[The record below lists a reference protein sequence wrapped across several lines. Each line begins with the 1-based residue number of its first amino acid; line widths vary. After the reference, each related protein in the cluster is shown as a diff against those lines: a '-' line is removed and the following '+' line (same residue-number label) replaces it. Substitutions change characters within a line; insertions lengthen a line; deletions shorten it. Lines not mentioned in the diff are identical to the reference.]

1 MNEPSTPRSRWNPSR
16 PLQWYARTVVGLRW
30 LVVAFWVAAVAAVI
44 AYVPAYG
51 TGGNDLEQLIS
62 VDNPAVRSELQSID
76 KFGFPVLSR
85 VAVVQRNP
93 AGLSTATQTK
103 AVARAKAVSDG
114 SYPDA
119 RPIVAAVP
127 VMNTLGLFPGSAE
140 DGTTIVTL
148 LFTDPSVSFGGQQKA
163 AEEFVAKHYDA
174 DDAVVGITGS
184 VPARVEQTRIVLDS
198 VPRLE
203 LITVLAVFLIIAIV
217 FRSLVAPLLALAVA
231 GVAILLTLHIGGAVA
246 LKLGVPVPQE
256 TQPLLVALLLG
267 VVTDYV
273 VFYFSAVRTQ
283 LASGADRLEATR
295 QATARFTPIIATAGA
310 TAAAG
315 TAALLVAD
323 SPAFRAFGPGM
334 ALAILIGM
342 LVAVTLVP
350 ALLAIFGSAAFW
362 PSRRRTPAPAAPRP
376 ARAPRGLS
384 WLLTRR
390 WFAAPALL
398 LLVAALLTM
407 ASPALHLR
415 LGLSFVEALPAS
427 HPARQAAAQAE
438 TGFADGILSPT
449 ELLVQGTGVAARTAE
464 LAGLQ
469 QSLAQVPGVAGVLG
483 PGTTNLPPGLKLF
496 QSADGTAVRFL
507 LVLSDE
513 PLGATA
519 VQTLSR
525 LERDLPGLMQAAG
538 LGGAQASMGGDTAVA
553 KVIVEQTVHD
563 LGRIALAALIANLLF
578 LMLFLRA
585 IIAPIGLLACS
596 VLAIGATLGLTTWL
610 FQDVYGNDGLTFY
623 VPFAAAV
630 LLVALG
636 SDYNIFGIG
645 PAWREARGRPLRDAL
660 AITLPQSAHAI
671 RTAAITLAVSLGLLA
686 LIPLRPFRELAFALS
701 VGILI
706 DAFIVRSLLAPMLL
720 SVLGSAV
727 EPSSATEPAPAA
739 PHEPYDPREPHDP
752 QREPAVPATR
762 EPAES
767 NALATE
773 VPPKRT

>member
-1 MNEPSTPRSRWNPSR
+1 MSEPRTPRSRWYPSR
-16 PLQWYARTVVGLRW
+16 LLEWYAGIVVWLRW
-30 LVVAFWVAAVAAVI
+30 LVVAFWVAAAAVTI
-44 AYVPAYG
+44 AYIPAYG

-62 VDNPAVRSELQSID
+62 ADNPAVRSELQSVD

-93 AGLSTATQTK
+93 AGLSAATQAK
-103 AVARAKAVSDG
+103 AVARARAVSDG
-114 SYPDA
+114 SDPDA
-119 RPIVAAVP
+119 KPIVAAVP

-148 LFTDPSVSFGGQQKA
+148 LFTDPSVTFAGQQAA
-163 AEEFVAKHYDA
+163 AEQFVATHYDA
-174 DDAVVGITGS
+174 DDGVVGITGS
-184 VPARVEQTRIVLDS
+184 VPARVEQTRIVLS
-198 VPRLE
+198 SLPRLE
-203 LITVLAVFLIIAIV
+203 LITVIAVFLIIAVV

-231 GVAILLTLHIGGAVA
+231 GVAIVLTLSIGGAVA
-246 LKLGVPVPQE
+246 ARFGVPVPQE

-273 VFYFSAVRTQ
+273 VFYFSAVRTE
-283 LASGADRLEATR
+283 LASGTDRLTAAR

-315 TAALLVAD
+315 TGALLVAG

-362 PSRRRTPAPAAPRP
+362 SPLRRRTSAPPAERP
-376 ARAPRGLS
+376 ARPRRGWS

-390 WFAAPALL
+390 WFAAPMLL
-398 LLVAALLTM
+398 LLTAAMITM
-407 ASPALHLR
+407 AAPVLHLR
-415 LGLSFVEALPAS
+415 LGLSFVDALPTN
-427 HPARQAAAQAE
+427 HPARTAATQAE

-449 ELLVQGTGVAARTAE
+449 ELLVQGTGVAGRADE
-464 LAGLQ
+464 LARLQ
-469 QSLAQVPGVAGVLG
+469 QSLAKATGVAGVLG
-483 PGTTNLPPGLKLF
+483 PGTQGLPPGLNVF
-496 QSADGTAVRFL
+496 RSADGTAVRFL
-507 LVLSDE
+507 LVLTDE

-519 VQTLSR
+519 IGTLSR
-525 LERDLPGLMQAAG
+525 LERDLPGLLRAAG
-538 LGGAQASMGGDTAVA
+538 LDGAQASLGGDTAVA
-553 KVIVEQTVHD
+553 KVIVDQTVHD
-563 LGRIALAALIANLLF
+563 LGRIAVAALIANLVF

-585 IIAPIGLLACS
+585 LIAPIGLLACS
-596 VLAIGATLGLTTWL
+596 VLAIGATLGLTTWV

-645 PAWREARGRPLRDAL
+645 PAWREAL

-671 RTAAITLAVSLGLLA
+671 RTAAVTLAVSLGLLA
-686 LIPLRPFRELAFALS
+686 LVPLRPFRELAFALS

-727 EPSSATEPAPAA
+727 EPATAADDAAERQAAAQDAAQDAAERAAAREPFVPVAREPVAAEERVLSTEP
-739 PHEPYDPREPHDP
+739 
-752 QREPAVPATR
+752 
-762 EPAES
+762 
-767 NALATE
+767 
-773 VPPKRT
+773 PPERT

>member
-1 MNEPSTPRSRWNPSR
+1 MPRSRWSPSR
-16 PLQWYARTVVGLRW
+16 LLQWYARTVVWLRW
-30 LVVAFWVAAVAAVI
+30 LVVAFWVAVAVVVF

-51 TGGNDLEQLIS
+51 SGGSDLEQLIS
-62 VDNPAVRSELQSID
+62 ADNPAVRSELQSVE

-93 AGLSTATQTK
+93 AGLPPAVQAK
-103 AVARAKAVSDG
+103 AVARAKAISDG
-114 SYPDA
+114 SDPDA
-119 RPIVAAVP
+119 GAIVAAVP

-148 LFTDPSVSFGGQQKA
+148 LFTDPDVTFGGQQAA
-163 AEEFVAKHYDA
+163 AERFVATHFDA
-174 DDAVVGITGS
+174 SDAVVGITGS
-184 VPARVEQTRIVLDS
+184 VPARVEQTRLVLS
-198 VPRLE
+198 SLPRLE
-203 LITVLAVFLIIAIV
+203 LITVIAVFLIIAIV

-231 GVAILLTLHIGGAVA
+231 GVAIVLTLHIGGAVA
-246 LKLGVPVPQE
+246 QRLGVPVPQE

-273 VFYFSAVRTQ
+273 VFYFSAVRTD
-283 LASGADRLEATR
+283 LAAGTDRLEAAR

-315 TAALLVAD
+315 TGALLVAG

-334 ALAILIGM
+334 ALAIVIGM

-350 ALLAIFGSAAFW
+350 ALLAIFGAAAFW
-362 PSRRRTPAPAAPRP
+362 SPLRRRPVIAVAPVAARPDRPR
-376 ARAPRGLS
+376 RGWS

-390 WFAAPALL
+390 WFAAPVLL
-398 LLVAALLTM
+398 LLAAALITM
-407 ASPALHLR
+407 AAPVLHLR
-415 LGLSFVEALPAS
+415 LGLSFVEALPAD
-427 HPARQAAAQAE
+427 HPARQAAAQAQ

-449 ELLVQGTGVAARTAE
+449 ELLVQGTGVAGRTEE
-464 LAGLQ
+464 LARLQ
-469 QSLAQVPGVAGVLG
+469 QSLTQAPGVAGVLG
-483 PGTTNLPPGLKLF
+483 PGTQGVPPGLNVF
-496 QSADGTAVRFL
+496 RATDGTAVRFL
-507 LVLSDE
+507 LILTDE
-513 PLGATA
+513 PLGGTA
-519 VQTLSR
+519 IRTLSR
-525 LERDLPGLMQAAG
+525 LERELPGLLRAAG
-538 LGGAQASMGGDTAVA
+538 LDGSQASLGGDTAIA
-553 KVIVEQTVHD
+553 DVIVDQTVSD
-563 LGRIALAALIANLLF
+563 LGRIAVAALIANLVF

-585 IIAPIGLLACS
+585 VVAPIGLLACS
-596 VLAIGATLGLTTWL
+596 VLAIGATLGLTTWV

-645 PAWREARGRPLRDAL
+645 PAWREARGRPLREAL

-671 RTAAITLAVSLGLLA
+671 RTAAVTLAVSLGLLV
-686 LIPLRPFRELAFALS
+686 LVPLRPFRELAFALS

-727 EPSSATEPAPAA
+727 EPAGVDEPEAAGPAVQGRWEPTVPAA
-739 PHEPYDPREPHDP
+739 
-752 QREPAVPATR
+752 R
-762 EPAES
+762 EPAEVRVLS
-767 NALATE
+767 TE
-773 VPPKRT
+773 PPPERT